1 MALELNKIR
10 SSQINEKISSTH
22 YDIIY
27 PETRADLV
35 KETFGAKASE
45 WKAQTKYI
53 VGDTVYV
60 KDSSGS
66 IASYECISAHT
77 SGNSFTVGNEW
88 SLILSRRFITPQ
100 DEINWNE
107 GGIALKFR
115 GTYSPANIQT
125 TWFSSI

>member
-45 WKAQTKYI
+45 
-53 VGDTVYV
+53 
-60 KDSSGS
+60 
-66 IASYECISAHT
+66 
-77 SGNSFTVGNEW
+77 
-88 SLILSRRFITPQ
+88 
-100 DEINWNE
+100 
-107 GGIALKFR
+107 
-115 GTYSPANIQT
+115 
-125 TWFSSI
+125 